1 MGYDEARVRELREL
15 LKAKLARSR
24 AQAESASRQQVTTP
38 TDDDVSATSGPE
50 DVAPPLDGDKDVA
63 D

>member
-24 AQAESASRQQVTTP
+24 AQAESASRQRVTTP
-38 TDDDVSATSGPE
+38 THDDVSATSGPE
-50 DVAPPLDGDKDVA
+50 DVVLPPDGDKDVA

>member
-24 AQAESASRQQVTTP
+24 AQAESASRQRVTTS

-50 DVAPPLDGDKDVA
+50 DVVLPPDGDKDVA